1 MGHDCLY
8 MKQPAKQ
15 KCFQRATQSNE
26 TKRFSDLRMHMSACK
41 QIAVLNETF
50 ECIASAAAAYQTIWM
65 DSRDNS
71 QQHDSL

>member
-1 MGHDCLY
+1 MIAYIWSNLQNRNASSGQH
-8 MKQPAKQ
+8 K
-15 KCFQRATQSNE
+15 SNE